1 MGGYPYA
8 ATMGG
13 APMSPQ
19 AMQGMMYGPGGS
31 PSSPGYVD
39 YESIYR
45 EMQLR
50 MYAAQ
55 QQQQQQQRARAH
67 QGVFRGQGVQ
77 PPQPP
82 LPPGR
87 VPEHHPAPFTAETLH
102 QYQAMQMGA
111 YAHEDGSHGGS
122 LAGTWEEGDD
132 DSSSNA
138 TDSSKQSVAR
148 RRHARRRR
156 QLARLAADRL
166 EWEVRS
172 RQMEQ
177 ALLAKEGGADGE
189 GAFPS
194 EELFADF
201 RRALARALLI
211 TEEVVRRDVDY
222 SESNNTGDESHVTS
236 NADSEDIATRLME
249 ELRAEGGAVGSASE
263 EKMPEGEEGD
273 APPRR
278 RSFEERR
285 AVAAATASSV
295 GFAGYLSTFQ
305 PVEDGWMVSSTTKGA
320 FDPRCAGMEAVVAL
334 EHGLLKAQ
342 GSGLFAPGELLITAV
357 STKDM
362 LVCYAGGGCA
372 DVLGAP
378 AEALIC
384 TSLFDGLHAEDVR
397 NLVFAFHLFPTI
409 LPEMA
414 NLAGAENDK
423 PASQREREAALEQG
437 KEERLLPLPDA
448 ARLLP
453 HGYLRRRLTDGRFIG
468 MERLGG
474 VIVTNDAA
482 AAAAKAATRPSV
494 ESLSSFF
501 QSGASLKSD
510 EPSASS
516 SSSPSPA
523 TANATA
529 TGSDETAAARA
540 SPAFERPYPCFRT
553 GADGAKRRDEH
564 ADTPEVAT
572 HVTTSETTEA
582 EATSNAGREA
592 NDVERREAPTLDT
605 YPTVTRSGHSAP
617 EASTLSAVAATFS
630 PAVASEAAK
639 TMAPGGAGEDSS
651 TASAEGA
658 RAASPTY
665 QTSAGD
671 VVLNKYHPSKKREA
685 RSNHPTTE
693 AEVSSLVAHC
703 VRHTEKAAPGV
714 AATPSGGVDTLP
726 EGIKDVLRRLTRETF
741 SDNTTLVT
749 IERVRGIGGN
759 HGGEARHNSQM
770 MVVSKLLNDL
780 ATRRHRAMTSSAA

>member
-1 MGGYPYA
+1 MRGDGG
-8 ATMGG
+8 GG
-13 APMSPQ
+13 
-19 AMQGMMYGPGGS
+19 
-31 PSSPGYVD
+31 
-39 YESIYR
+39 
-45 EMQLR
+45 
-50 MYAAQ
+50 
-55 QQQQQQQRARAH
+55 
-67 QGVFRGQGVQ
+67 GV
-77 PPQPP
+77 
-82 LPPGR
+82 
-87 VPEHHPAPFTAETLH
+87 
-102 QYQAMQMGA
+102 
-111 YAHEDGSHGGS
+111 
-122 LAGTWEEGDD
+122 
-132 DSSSNA
+132 
-138 TDSSKQSVAR
+138 
-148 RRHARRRR
+148 
-156 QLARLAADRL
+156 
-166 EWEVRS
+166 
-172 RQMEQ
+172 
-177 ALLAKEGGADGE
+177 
-189 GAFPS
+189 
-194 EELFADF
+194 
-201 RRALARALLI
+201 
-211 TEEVVRRDVDY
+211 
-222 SESNNTGDESHVTS
+222 
-236 NADSEDIATRLME
+236 
-249 ELRAEGGAVGSASE
+249 
-263 EKMPEGEEGD
+263 
-273 APPRR
+273 
-278 RSFEERR
+278 
-285 AVAAATASSV
+285 
-295 GFAGYLSTFQ
+295 
-305 PVEDGWMVSSTTKGA
+305 
-320 FDPRCAGMEAVVAL
+320 

-582 EATSNAGREA
+582 EATSNAGR
-592 NDVERREAPTLDT
+592 RRTTSNEGRRR
-605 YPTVTRSGHSAP
+605 RSI
-617 EASTLSAVAATFS
+617 
-630 PAVASEAAK
+630 
-639 TMAPGGAGEDSS
+639 
-651 TASAEGA
+651 
-658 RAASPTY
+658 RIR
-665 QTSAGD
+665 Q
-671 VVLNKYHPSKKREA
+671 
-685 RSNHPTTE
+685 
-693 AEVSSLVAHC
+693 
-703 VRHTEKAAPGV
+703 
-714 AATPSGGVDTLP
+714 
-726 EGIKDVLRRLTRETF
+726 
-741 SDNTTLVT
+741 
-749 IERVRGIGGN
+749 
-759 HGGEARHNSQM
+759 
-770 MVVSKLLNDL
+770 
-780 ATRRHRAMTSSAA
+780 